1 MKRPSTDDLIKAYM
15 QSREAQRFLVELA
28 HIQADLAGSIEV
40 GAFEAGLYDA
50 VMDVIVLVEGFH
62 ELRRL
67 EEVERVK
74 AAKAKAKAKAPAK
87 KAAKTSVAGN
97 VIKLKVKPKRKP
109 KQ

>member
-1 MKRPSTDDLIKAYM
+1 MKRPSTDDLIRAYM

-40 GAFEAGLYDA
+40 GAFASGLDDA
-50 VMDVIVLVEGFH
+50 VMDVIVLIEGYH

-67 EEVERVK
+67 EKVERNK
-74 AAKAKAKAKAPAK
+74 AAKAKAKAAPK
-87 KAAKTSVAGN
+87 KVAKTSVAGN